1 MKQRE
6 GFNFYRSYF
15 DVLDMMNKEE
25 QLDFLIALLK
35 KQFYGIEPSLK
46 GQAKFAYISQKH
58 SIDRQV
64 EGWENKTKCKLQPP
78 TEDPSLPPTEP
89 PNLPP
94 TQPPY
99 QQVEVEGKEEVEV
112 EEEGE
117 VEKTTLK
124 SYSFVEDKVSD
135 EDVELFTIMFAEFG
149 EADTMYDE
157 LLDMWIKLPFNEQ
170 GDSVRFAKNFIQYQT
185 SRKKK
190 ASLFF
195 YLKDKKYNWT
205 TIRK

>member
-25 QLDFLIALLK
+25 QLDFLIALLE
-35 KQFYGIEPSLK
+35 KQFYGTEPSLK

-64 EGWENKTKCKLQPP
+64 EGWENKTKCKLQHP
-78 TEDPSLPPTEP
+78 TEEPSLPPTEP
-89 PNLPP
+89 PYLPP
-94 TQPPY
+94 TQPPSL
-99 QQVEVEGKEEVEV
+99 QVEEEGKEEVEV
-112 EEEGE
+112 E
-117 VEKTTLK
+117 VEKTILK
-124 SYSFVEDKVSD
+124 SYSFVEDKISD
-135 EDVELFTIMFAEFG
+135 DDMELFTIMFAEFG
-149 EADTMYDE
+149 EKDNVFDE
-157 LLDMWIKLPFNEQ
+157 LFDMWIKLTIQEQ
-170 GDSVRFAKNFIQYQT
+170 NDSVRFAKNYIKYQT
-185 SRKKK
+185 SRKKEI
-190 ASLFF
+190 SLFF